1 MSAST
6 RVILSRAVRSPSSSG
21 PVAPPPSR
29 RGAFPAARVM
39 AAATAS
45 SEVDKAAAL
54 LAWLADATNDP
65 GIESR
70 VALGETR
77 HGRGLVAVRNLVPG
91 EVIFNVPF
99 RLVLSEDH
107 DEANASD
114 LPWSAL
120 MAARLLEERHGER
133 ARWIESL
140 PHLVSTPPLE
150 YTELELAACED
161 PKTIAEARA
170 TSEGHV
176 AAYEALRP
184 RLDAVG
190 CDERDLRWATGV
202 LHSRCFTHGP
212 RGTHLAVPG
221 VDMCNHDFERANA
234 NVAVV
239 TSPEDVQGV
248 RATAEIADVND
259 EKIGP
264 ARGDGD
270 EMFFQ
275 LRAGDDG
282 VEQGEEVTISYG
294 PWPNDPF
301 YLYFGFVPEGN
312 PNDAVVLFD
321 DVDDI
326 AMCAARLDMMSIAE
340 AGERAAA
347 ATVAFAE
354 EEKDGGSGAP
364 TRMVITR
371 EGIDEGMMRACGA
384 MGFDQ
389 DVFNALLEGR
399 CRELLRSY
407 PTKLKE
413 DRELLMS
420 GTLTENEAT
429 STLYK
434 MSKKEVLLGPLAAA
448 AARQSGAAGTIIQA

>member
-1 MSAST
+1 
-6 RVILSRAVRSPSSSG
+6 
-21 PVAPPPSR
+21 
-29 RGAFPAARVM
+29 M

-140 PHLVSTPPLE
+140 PDLVSTPPLE

-170 TSEGHV
+170 TSEGHL

-221 VDMCNHDFERANA
+221 VDMCNHDFEHANA
-234 NVAVV
+234 DVAVV

-248 RATAEIADVND
+248 RATAEIADVDD
-259 EKIGP
+259 EKDGR

-282 VEQGEEVTISYG
+282 VEQGEE
-294 PWPNDPF
+294 
-301 YLYFGFVPEGN
+301 
-312 PNDAVVLFD
+312 
-321 DVDDI
+321 
-326 AMCAARLDMMSIAE
+326 
-340 AGERAAA
+340 
-347 ATVAFAE
+347 
-354 EEKDGGSGAP
+354 
-364 TRMVITR
+364 
-371 EGIDEGMMRACGA
+371 
-384 MGFDQ
+384 
-389 DVFNALLEGR
+389 
-399 CRELLRSY
+399 
-407 PTKLKE
+407 
-413 DRELLMS
+413 
-420 GTLTENEAT
+420 TEFL
-429 STLYK
+429 SC
-434 MSKKEVLLGPLAAA
+434 EV
-448 AARQSGAAGTIIQA
+448 

>member
-1 MSAST
+1 M
-6 RVILSRAVRSPSSSG
+6 
-21 PVAPPPSR
+21 
-29 RGAFPAARVM
+29 
-39 AAATAS
+39 ATAS
-45 SEVDKAAAL
+45 AEVDKATAL

-107 DEANASD
+107 DEADASD

-120 MAARLLEERHGER
+120 MAARLLEERSRGGER

-170 TSEGHV
+170 TSEGHL
-176 AAYEALRP
+176 AAYEALKP

-221 VDMCNHDFERANA
+221 VDMCNHDFAGANA
-234 NVAVV
+234 QVAVV

-248 RATAEIADVND
+248 RATAEIADVD
-259 EKIGP
+259 EREKTGG

-270 EMFFQ
+270 TMFFQ

-301 YLYFGFVPEGN
+301 FLYFGFVPEGN

-321 DVDDI
+321 DVDDV

-354 EEKDGGSGAP
+354 EKKDGGSGAP

-389 DVFNALLEGR
+389 DAFNALLEGR
-399 CRELLRSY
+399 CRELLRLY

-413 DRELLMS
+413 DRGALMS

>member
-1 MSAST
+1 M
-6 RVILSRAVRSPSSSG
+6 
-21 PVAPPPSR
+21 
-29 RGAFPAARVM
+29 
-39 AAATAS
+39 ATAS
-45 SEVDKAAAL
+45 AEVDKATAL

-107 DEANASD
+107 DEADASD

-120 MAARLLEERHGER
+120 MAARLLEERSRGGER
-133 ARWIESL
+133 GRWIESL

-170 TSEGHV
+170 TSEGHL
-176 AAYEALRP
+176 AAYEALKP

-221 VDMCNHDFERANA
+221 VDMCNHDFAGANA
-234 NVAVV
+234 EVAVV

-248 RATAEIADVND
+248 RATAEIADVD
-259 EKIGP
+259 EREKTGG

-270 EMFFQ
+270 TMFFQ

-301 YLYFGFVPEGN
+301 FLYFGFVPEGN

-321 DVDDI
+321 DVDDV

-389 DVFNALLEGR
+389 DAFNALLEGR
-399 CRELLRSY
+399 CRELLRLY

-413 DRELLMS
+413 DRGALMS
-420 GTLTENEAT
+420 L
-429 STLYK
+429 SL
-434 MSKKEVLLGPLAAA
+434 
-448 AARQSGAAGTIIQA
+448 IHI